1 MNRNGS
7 GIAYGVGAY
16 VIWGLLPIY
25 WRWLDRA
32 SAFEILAHRAI
43 WSLLF
48 CFIFLAYQ
56 KQLRTTIALLKIP
69 RTFSLLALTSLLL
82 SANWAIYIW
91 SVSVDR
97 VVEAALGYYIT
108 PLVAVTFGV
117 LVLKEKLRK
126 LQIVSVSLAAIGVVI
141 LTVAYGHIPLI
152 ALGLAVSWG
161 SYSLIKKQLNAGA
174 LETLSVET
182 LVAFIPN
189 FAFLS
194 YLINKNEAQFGQD
207 VGFSLAL
214 FSAGLFTVIPLLMFN
229 AATTRLPLT
238 VTGLLQYIT
247 PSIMFLVG
255 IVIFHEPLPVAK
267 IVGFIFIWIALTFL
281 GTDLVKS
288 GRSINQRKGETF

>member
-1 MNRNGS
+1 LNRNGS

-48 CFIFLAYQ
+48 CFLFLAYQ
-56 KQLRTTIALLKIP
+56 KQLRTTFALLKNP

-82 SANWAIYIW
+82 SANWGIYLW

-126 LQIVSVSLAAIGVVI
+126 LQIISVCLATIGVII
-141 LTVAYGHIPLI
+141 LTVAYGHVPLI

-161 SYSLIKKQLNAGA
+161 SYSLIKKRLNAGA
-174 LETLSVET
+174 LETLSIET
-182 LVAFIPN
+182 LVAFIPS
-189 FAFLS
+189 FT
-194 YLINKNEAQFGQD
+194 YLIYLMNKSEAQFGQD
-207 VGFSLAL
+207 LGFSLFL

-247 PSIMFLVG
+247 PSILFLVG
-255 IVIFHEPLPVAK
+255 IVIFHEPLTLSK
-267 IVGFIFIWIALTFL
+267 IIGFVFIWIALTFL

-288 GRSINQRKGETF
+288 SRSINQRKG

>member
-25 WRWLDRA
+25 WRWLDQA

-48 CFIFLAYQ
+48 CLIFLAYQ
-56 KQLRTTIALLKIP
+56 KQLRTTFVLLKNP

-82 SANWAIYIW
+82 STNWAIYIW

-126 LQIVSVSLAAIGVVI
+126 LQIVSVSLATIGVVI
-141 LTVAYGHIPLI
+141 LTVAYGHVPLI

-161 SYSLIKKQLNAGA
+161 SYSLIKKRLNAGA
-174 LETLSVET
+174 LETLSIET

-189 FAFLS
+189 FVFLT
-194 YLINKNEAQFGQD
+194 YLINRNEAQFGQD
-207 VGFSLAL
+207 IAFSSAL

-255 IVIFHEPLPVAK
+255 VVIFHEPLPVAK
-267 IVGFIFIWIALTFL
+267 IIGFIFIWIALTFL

-288 GRSINQRKGETF
+288 GRSVNQRKGETF

>member
-48 CFIFLAYQ
+48 CFLFLAYQ
-56 KQLRTTIALLKIP
+56 KQLRTTFALLKNP

-82 SANWAIYIW
+82 SANWGIYLW

-126 LQIVSVSLAAIGVVI
+126 LQIISVVLATIGVVI
-141 LTVAYGHIPLI
+141 LTVAYGHVPLI

-161 SYSLIKKQLNAGA
+161 SYSLIKKRLNAGA

-182 LVAFIPN
+182 LVAFIPS
-189 FAFLS
+189 FT
-194 YLINKNEAQFGQD
+194 YLIYLMNKSEAQCGQD
-207 VGFSLAL
+207 LGFSLFL

-247 PSIMFLVG
+247 PSILFLVG
-255 IVIFHEPLPVAK
+255 IVVFHEPLTLSK
-267 IVGFIFIWIALTFL
+267 IIGFVFIWVALTFL

-288 GRSINQRKGETF
+288 SRSINQRKG

>member
-1 MNRNGS
+1 LNRNGS

-48 CFIFLAYQ
+48 CLIFLAYQ
-56 KQLRTTIALLKIP
+56 KQLRTTFVLLKNP
-69 RTFSLLALTSLLL
+69 RTFALLALTSLLL

-126 LQIVSVSLAAIGVVI
+126 LQIVSVSLATIGVVI

-161 SYSLIKKQLNAGA
+161 SYSLIKKRLNAGA
-174 LETLSVET
+174 LETLSIET

-189 FAFLS
+189 FIFLT
-194 YLINKNEAQFGQD
+194 YLLNKNEAQFGQD
-207 VGFSLAL
+207 IGFSLAL

-288 GRSINQRKGETF
+288 GRSVNQRKGETF

>member
-1 MNRNGS
+1 LNRNGS

-25 WRWLDRA
+25 WRWLDQA

-48 CFIFLAYQ
+48 CLIFLAYQ
-56 KQLRTTIALLKIP
+56 KQLRTTFVLLKNP

-82 SANWAIYIW
+82 STNWAIYIW

-126 LQIVSVSLAAIGVVI
+126 LQIVSVSLATIGVVI
-141 LTVAYGHIPLI
+141 LTVAYGHVPLI

-161 SYSLIKKQLNAGA
+161 SYSLIKKRLNAGA
-174 LETLSVET
+174 LETLSIET

-189 FAFLS
+189 FVFLT
-194 YLINKNEAQFGQD
+194 YLINRNEAQFGQD
-207 VGFSLAL
+207 IAFSSAL

-255 IVIFHEPLPVAK
+255 VVIFHEPLPVAK
-267 IVGFIFIWIALTFL
+267 IIGFIFIWIALTFL

-288 GRSINQRKGETF
+288 GRSVNQRKGETF